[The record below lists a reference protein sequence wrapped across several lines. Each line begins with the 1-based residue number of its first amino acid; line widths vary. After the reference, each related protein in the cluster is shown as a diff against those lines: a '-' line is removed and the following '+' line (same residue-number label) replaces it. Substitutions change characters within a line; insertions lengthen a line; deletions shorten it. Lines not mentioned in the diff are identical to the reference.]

1 MEYLPRLIIIFPLF
15 IVKYLSSKRPFANSF
30 NQYLADILFTVSEQ
44 STQIRTK
51 ALKCMTMIVTE
62 DPDVLLKDSM
72 QQAVQYS
79 LKDVSTMVREA
90 AVDLI
95 GKYYM
100 PAYYLLLMKFG
111 FTKFLLMYIF
121 IISTK
126 LFVFFQD
133 ASSFTNKN

>member
-1 MEYLPRLIIIFPLF
+1 M
-15 IVKYLSSKRPFANSF
+15 
-30 NQYLADILFTVSEQ
+30 SEQ

-95 GKYYM
+95 GKY
-100 PAYYLLLMKFG
+100 
-111 FTKFLLMYIF
+111 FTLQK
-121 IISTK
+121 
-126 LFVFFQD
+126 
-133 ASSFTNKN
+133 

>member
-1 MEYLPRLIIIFPLF
+1 
-15 IVKYLSSKRPFANSF
+15 
-30 NQYLADILFTVSEQ
+30 
-44 STQIRTK
+44 
-51 ALKCMTMIVTE
+51 MIVTE

-100 PAYYLLLMKFG
+100 H
-111 FTKFLLMYIF
+111 IF
-121 IISTK
+121 IVNEIRIHEIFVDVMGEK
-126 LFVFFQD
+126 LFHFLEVRKFSWKVTLNTSCIFD
-133 ASSFTNKN
+133 EFSKFSATTLKNIQNMPKI